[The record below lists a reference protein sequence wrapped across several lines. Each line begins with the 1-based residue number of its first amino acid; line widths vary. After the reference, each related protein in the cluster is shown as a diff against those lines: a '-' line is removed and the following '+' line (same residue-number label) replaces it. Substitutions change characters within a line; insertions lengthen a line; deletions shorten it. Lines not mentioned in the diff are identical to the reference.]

1 LLGFSANLVFYRV
14 GPIAWR
20 LQLASAFLP
29 ALALAIGV
37 SLTQSTNPSYTDS
50 SSQIY
55 FCPESPRYL
64 MKKGRAR
71 EAFESLR
78 RLRSTELQ
86 AARDLFL
93 IDAMLEAESTLFTR
107 KTNYFQ
113 RFGQLFTIPR
123 IRRATLASFIV
134 MMSQQM

>member
-1 LLGFSANLVFYRV
+1 
-14 GPIAWR
+14 
-20 LQLASAFLP
+20 
-29 ALALAIGV
+29 
-37 SLTQSTNPSYTDS
+37 
-50 SSQIY
+50 
-55 FCPESPRYL
+55 
-64 MKKGRAR
+64 MKKGRPK
-71 EAFESLR
+71 EAFASLR
-78 RLRSTELQ
+78 KLRSTELQ

-93 IDAMLEAESTLFTR
+93 IDAMLEAESSLFTR